1 MSIKNQVNKQDRKTN
16 SWTQAAVW
24 WLAEGKEGR
33 GREEKV
39 KGIKYVVMKRDL
51 ILGDRNRMQ
60 YTDHVL

>member
-24 WLAEGKEGR
+24 WLPEGKEGR

-39 KGIKYVVMKRDL
+39 KGIKYVVHEKRFDF
-51 ILGDRNRMQ
+51 G
-60 YTDHVL
+60 